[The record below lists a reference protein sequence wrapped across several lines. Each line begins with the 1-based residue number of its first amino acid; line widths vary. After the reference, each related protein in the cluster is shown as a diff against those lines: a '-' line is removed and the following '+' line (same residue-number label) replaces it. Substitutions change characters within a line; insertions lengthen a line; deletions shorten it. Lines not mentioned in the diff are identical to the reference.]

1 MIGKRLVSKTPV
13 PLAEVKEMIAQ
24 KKKDGGELSYEQGL
38 TLEYCKKFSKL
49 SQKDAEKLI
58 EELMQ
63 MEKLKK
69 ENAVELTDIMPK
81 TPDEV
86 KLVFSKEHFILS
98 DEEISKIIG
107 ALNKYRK

>member
-1 MIGKRLVSKTPV
+1 MIGKRLVSKNPV
-13 PLAEVKEMIAQ
+13 PLAEVKEIIAK
-24 KKKDGGELSYEQGL
+24 KKKDGELSYEQNL
-38 TLEYCKKFSKL
+38 TLEYCKKFSKV
-49 SQKDAEKLI
+49 SEKDAEKLI
-58 EELMQ
+58 AELMQ

-86 KLVFSKEHFILS
+86 KLVFSKEHFILGD
-98 DEEISKIIG
+98 DEIAKIIE

>member
-1 MIGKRLVSKTPV
+1 MIGKRLVSKNPV
-13 PLAEVKEMIAQ
+13 PLAEVKEIIAK
-24 KKKDGGELSYEQGL
+24 KKKDGELSYEQNL
-38 TLEYCKKFSKL
+38 TLEYCKKFSKI
-49 SQKDAEKLI
+49 SEKDAEKLI
-58 EELMQ
+58 AELMQ

-98 DEEISKIIG
+98 DDEIAKIIE